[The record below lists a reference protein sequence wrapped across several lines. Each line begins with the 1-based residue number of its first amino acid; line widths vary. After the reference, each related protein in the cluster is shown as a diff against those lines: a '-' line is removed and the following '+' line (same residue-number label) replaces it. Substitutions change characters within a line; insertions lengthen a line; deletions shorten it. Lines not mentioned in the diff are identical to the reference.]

1 MRHIPGWVVGA
12 LGTAAVVASFYAGG
26 GLNASSAKTAA
37 LAETSETAEAR
48 VDTSAVEVDCEPG
61 QRAIVRAGS
70 ATTAGSVACVSIT
83 RAPTPGGI
91 EGPARATRVA
101 YTPQGGYAQP
111 AVMRETV
118 EVYRPQAVV
127 RPTRSVKK
135 SAVIIASSTAAG
147 AVVGGLV
154 NGKKGALVGGI
165 VSGGAAT
172 VWDQVTRRRH
182 TNGR

>member
-26 GLNASSAKTAA
+26 VLNASSAETAA
-37 LAETSETAEAR
+37 LAETPEAPKTPA
-48 VDTSAVEVDCEPG
+48 DTSAVEVDCEPG

-70 ATTAGSVACVSIT
+70 ATTAGSVACVSIAP
-83 RAPTPGGI
+83 APTLGRI
-91 EGPARATRVA
+91 ESPARARRVA
-101 YTPQGGYAQP
+101 YTPESGYAQP

-118 EVYRPQAVV
+118 EVYRPRAVA

-135 SAVIIASSTAAG
+135 SAVIIAGSTAAG

-154 NGKKGALVGGI
+154 KGRKGALVGGI
-165 VSGGAAT
+165 LSGGAAT
-172 VWDQVTRRRH
+172 VWDQVTRRRDSEL
-182 TNGR
+182 R